1 MLVNDKY
8 VTIKFSTQR
17 DMDRSDE
24 PATTRRL
31 NLVPV
36 QLFADMER
44 VEILR
49 GNPEFRASTTGPTV
63 RIHVLGQFT
72 AAHEEVLKRHRVHRW
87 QQEAQ
92 DDNTLG
98 GTARRARQVLSQAL
112 KRFTR

>member
-1 MLVNDKY
+1 MQVNDKY
-8 VTIKFSTQR
+8 VTIKFSTRQ

-24 PATTRRL
+24 PPTTRQL

-72 AAHEEVLKRHRVHRW
+72 TAHEEVLKRHRVQRW
-87 QQEAQ
+87 EQEAQ

-98 GTARRARQVLSQAL
+98 GTAQRARRVLFQAL
-112 KRFTR
+112 KRLTR